1 MRRII
6 ITPTFRPHF
15 AFNRDFLD
23 SFRQNATDAGE
34 IGIHFVVADDERA
47 DLETILAE
55 FPDIGT
61 AVHSFEDLLRANGHE
76 MTSRELLGE
85 VEKFAFQALKKLYAL
100 KELEY
105 DQALILDSE
114 SLLLKPTRVGDA
126 FDGYFADPFVV
137 FSDLSHRN
145 DHWFGLLG
153 DVVHQNVARLLGVAY
168 PKMHL
173 LEYYGWF
180 YDRRIVDDMFAALSG
195 DLLALVRQRLGKQK
209 HIFECSL
216 YYLHLFGHQ
225 DRYRH
230 RFVSA
235 NDLMKRYLGEDGYR
249 RYIANF
255 TGPWEQVGMFEFV
268 SKEVNDENL
277 PSLLRLFNELELQF
291 YRSELVNHNERAQE
305 ALIAASPITF
315 LVSSE
320 NYRRIR
326 ERIAVCV
333 GGPKREYRRNLKHL
347 RDFLADSNV
356 DVFCHLWEAPDRD
369 VVLQA
374 LEPVAYEQ
382 DDDVRMA
389 AVIAGVDLSTARRER
404 FVDADRDSVAV
415 AGLYS
420 TWRANEL
427 KRAHERAEGFTYD
440 VVVNVTAPLI
450 ALQDLAAAIDSIR
463 ARQRGFDRTLYV
475 PARMQGTGLE
485 GQLAIGSSSTMDLV
499 AGLFGRLGDLA
510 QQALFSPSHLLLRH
524 VLEHGLEIQ
533 VFGFEQVTLVDEDQ
547 PLDLE
552 GLQQQLGHALAS
564 WSTRQLPPI
573 LPTMVTE
580 YFEATALSVACV
592 AELELETPRA
602 FRLLV
607 PGGGYLRVE
616 PSGALGFAVDE
627 RGADLFLLVV
637 AGDVDRTAVNLR
649 ARQLVQTEDGEANVH
664 ADRRL
669 SLRADG
675 PASREAAFFLSRV
688 DGGIALEWRS
698 GFFLV
703 DDRGPDR
710 HPHRLWLGAGDAG
723 PALVPK
729 PTSVTVERVPDAVAE
744 ALPMGLRA
752 EVSTAEPTLNDAR
765 LTRWTW
771 RVYTAARVFEARGL
785 SGVTADT
792 KVFVRK
798 LNHRSPQ
805 NGQSSGLRA
814 LVNNIAARVRN

>member
-15 AFNRDFLD
+15 AFNRDFLE
-23 SFRQNATDAGE
+23 SFRQNAMDADE
-34 IGIHFVVADDERA
+34 IEIHFVVADDERA
-47 DLETILAE
+47 DLEAVLAE

-61 AVHSFEDLLRANGHE
+61 TVHSFEDLLRANGHE
-76 MTSRELLGE
+76 TTSQELLKE
-85 VEKFAFQALKKLYAL
+85 VEKFAFQSLKKLYAL

-105 DQALILDSE
+105 DQALVLDSE
-114 SLLLKPTRVGDA
+114 SLLLKPARVGAA
-126 FDGYFADPFVV
+126 FDKYFADPFVV

-153 DVVHQNVARLLGVAY
+153 DVVHQNVARLLGVTC
-168 PKMHL
+168 PKMYL

-180 YDRRIVDDMFAALSG
+180 YDRHIVDDLFATLPS
-195 DLLALVRQRLGKQK
+195 DLLMLVRQRLGKQK

-216 YYLHLFGHQ
+216 YYLYLFKNQ
-225 DRYRH
+225 ERYGY

-235 NDLMKRYLGEDGYR
+235 NALLRRYLGDDGYR

-255 TGPWEQVGMFEFV
+255 TGAWERVGMFEFV

-277 PSLLRLFNELELQF
+277 PGLLRLFNDLDLQF

-305 ALIAASPITF
+305 ALIDASQITF

-320 NYRRIR
+320 SYRRIR

-333 GGPKREYRRNLKHL
+333 GGPQRDYRRNLKHL
-347 RDFLADSNV
+347 RDFLGDSNV
-356 DVFCHLWEAPDRD
+356 DIFCHLWDAPDRD
-369 VVLQA
+369 VVLQT
-374 LEPVAYEQ
+374 LEPMAYEE
-382 DDDVRMA
+382 DDDARMA

-404 FVDADRDSVAV
+404 FVDADRDAAAI
-415 AGLYS
+415 AGFYS

-440 VVVNVTAPLI
+440 VVVNITAPLL

-463 ARQRGFDRTLYV
+463 GRQRGFDRTLYV
-475 PARMQGTGLE
+475 PATMQGTGVD

-499 AGLFGRLGDLA
+499 AGLFGRLEDLA
-510 QQALFSPSHLLLRH
+510 DHSLFSPPHLLLRH
-524 VLEHGLEIQ
+524 VLEEGLEIQ
-533 VFGFEQVTLVDEDQ
+533 VFAIDQVTLVAEDQ
-547 PLDLE
+547 PLDLD
-552 GLQQQLGHALAS
+552 GLHQQLEHALTC
-564 WSTRQLPPI
+564 WSARQLPPI

-580 YFEATALSVACV
+580 YFEAKALSVACV

-627 RGADLFLLVV
+627 GGADLFLLVV

-649 ARQLVQTEDGEANVH
+649 ARQLVETDGKRSNVY

-669 SLRADG
+669 ALRAAG
-675 PASREAAFFLSRV
+675 PASREAAFFVSRV
-688 DGGIALEWRS
+688 DGGIGLEWRS

-703 DDRGPDR
+703 DDRGPERD
-710 HPHRLWLGAGDAG
+710 PQRLWLAAGPIG
-723 PALVPK
+723 PALVPA
-729 PTSVTVERVPDAVAE
+729 PIPIAGERVPDPTAE
-744 ALPMGLRA
+744 ALPMGLRV
-752 EVSTAEPTLNDAR
+752 EVSTAEPTPDDAR

-771 RVYTAARVFEARGL
+771 RIYTAARVFEARGL
-785 SGVTADT
+785 SGLTTDS
-792 KVFVRK
+792 KVFIRK
-798 LNHRSPQ
+798 LHHRPSQ
-805 NGQSSGLRA
+805 NSESSGLRA
-814 LVNNIAARVRN
+814 LANKVTARVRT